1 MPTIGDVAAKA
12 NVSTAT
18 VSRALNGK
26 TSVGPDLVKRVQ
38 DAAAELGYQ
47 PHGPARSLR
56 RRTAATLALLVSNV
70 TESRTAAVVR
80 GFEDAA
86 HARGHAVLIGN
97 TDGDPGREREYLDL
111 AHREMV
117 AGMALTPTAATDLSL
132 FAKRG
137 TPVVAIDRTLPGD
150 QRAVLVST
158 GRAVTAAVTD
168 LITAGRQRIACLTS
182 TAPGRHGECRSA
194 YEAAVRTAGLP
205 VLLRPGSR
213 QSVDR
218 LLDLPQPADAV
229 LVDGAGVSG
238 AVLGRLAERGLL
250 VGTDVAVVVCHAPEW
265 LAQALPAVGVT
276 RYPGYDVGREAAE
289 LMLSGQAHTMTEP
302 VVLDAEFA
310 PSGDTHRGV
319 CRGATNAGT
328 DL

>member
-1 MPTIGDVAAKA
+1 MPTIGDVAARA

-26 TSVGPDLVKRVQ
+26 TSVDPGLVERVRA
-38 DAAAELGYQ
+38 AAAELGYQ

-56 RRTAATLALLVSNV
+56 RRSAATLALLVSNV
-70 TESRTAAVVR
+70 TDARTAAVVR

-86 HARGHAVLIGN
+86 RARGHAVLIGN
-97 TDGDPGREREYLDL
+97 TDGDSVREQEYLGV

-117 AGMALTPTAATDLSL
+117 AGVALAPTDATDLSR
-132 FAKRG
+132 FAERD

-168 LITAGRQRIACLTS
+168 LIAAGRRRIACLTS
-182 TAPGRHGECRSA
+182 AAPGRHSECRSA

-205 VLLRPGSR
+205 VLMHPGSR
-213 QSVDR
+213 QTVDL
-218 LLDLPQPADAV
+218 LLDVPEPADAL
-229 LVDGAGVSG
+229 LVDGPRVSG
-238 AVLGRLAERGLL
+238 AVLGRLAERGLR

-265 LAQALPAVGVT
+265 LARALPAVGVT
-276 RYPGYDVGREAAE
+276 RYPGYDVGRAAAE
-289 LMLSGQAHTMTEP
+289 LLLSGQTRAMTAP
-302 VVLDAEFA
+302 VVLDAEFTPA
-310 PSGDTHRGV
+310 TGTRPGV
-319 CRGATNAGT
+319 YSGATGAGR
-328 DL
+328 DN